1 MSIVKKR
8 VISACAFDLGNTLVN
23 DTRLTEIAVAE
34 MGNWLYAEALIK
46 SPKAF
51 VNTYLRF
58 NYNTNRP
65 FYSHTFGELEFF
77 EKTFTVLSIE
87 SISPRRALEKYKE
100 TVIAKFHP
108 DQDVVEALQCLREN
122 GIRLALLSNERLA
135 RVDAYMEKTG
145 LSHFFD
151 TIIVSEAVG
160 MEKPDPRIFQE
171 VLSRLDATGEET
183 VMFGDNDVADGA
195 CTQLGIF
202 FVLVTAYRNKD
213 WIWENG
219 NGIKPGYIMKKISQT
234 EIQLFLDCVKE

>member
-1 MSIVKKR
+1 MSIVKKK
-8 VISACAFDLGNTLVN
+8 VISACVFDLGNTLVN
-23 DTRLTEIAVAE
+23 DTRLTEAAVAE
-34 MGNWLYAEALIK
+34 MGNWLYSKAYIE
-46 SPKAF
+46 SPVVF
-51 VNTYLRF
+51 VNTYLGF
-58 NYNTNRP
+58 NYSTNRP
-65 FYSHTFGELEFF
+65 FYSHTLGELEFF
-77 EKTFTVLSIE
+77 EKTFTALSVE

-108 DQDVVEALQCLREN
+108 DPDVVEALQYLRDN

-135 RVDAYMEKTG
+135 RVEAYMEKTD
-145 LSHFFD
+145 LSHCFD

-171 VLSRLDATGEET
+171 VLYRLDATGEET

-202 FVLVTAYRNKD
+202 FVLVTAYRNED

-219 NGIKPGYIMKKISQT
+219 SGIKPGYIMKNISQK
-234 EIQLFLDCVKE
+234 EIQFFLDFVQE